1 MANQEQP
8 RLFLAVTEK
17 DQGSAEEQI
26 AQEQKTVDYDIHEYP
41 VEVLVQ
47 KYLDGLENG
56 TNELFV
62 PRYQRKF
69 VWTIFQQ
76 SKFIE
81 SLILGLPIPYIFAA
95 DSRENEGR
103 MEIVDG
109 SQRIRTLEAF
119 LNNKFRLTDLKK
131 LDKLND
137 FRFEDFPISEQRR
150 LRRKTIRLITL
161 TAKATREIRK
171 EMFERINSTPTTLS
185 DMESRKGMYEGDF
198 YYFLEECAINK
209 KFNKLCPITES
220 RANREE
226 GAEMIL
232 RFFAYS
238 ERYAE
243 FVHIVKDFLDKYMQ
257 DKQAEFTEELA
268 DEMKSKFENM
278 LDFVEKYFP
287 YGFKKSEYAES
298 TPRVRFEA
306 IAVGTQLALEVK
318 PKLIPQSIS
327 NWINSNEFEK
337 QHTASGSSNNKKK
350 VLERIEYVRDKLLE
364 K

>member
-1 MANQEQP
+1 MANQEQL

-17 DQGSAEEQI
+17 DQELAEEQI
-26 AQEQKTVDYDIHEYP
+26 TQEQKIVDYDIHEYP
-41 VEVLVQ
+41 VEVLVRL
-47 KYLDGLENG
+47 YLDGLENE
-56 TNELFV
+56 TNELFI

-95 DSRENEGR
+95 DSKENEGR

-119 LNNKFRLTDLKK
+119 LNNKFRLTGLKK

-171 EMFERINSTPTTLS
+171 EMFERINSTPTKLS
-185 DMESRKGMYEGDF
+185 DMESRKGIYEGDF
-198 YYFLEECAINK
+198 YYFLEECAANRNFK
-209 KFNKLCPITES
+209 KLCPITES

-226 GAEMIL
+226 GAEMVL

-238 ERYAE
+238 ERYTD
-243 FVHIVKDFLDKYMQ
+243 FVHIVKDFLNEYMQ
-257 DKQAEFTEELA
+257 DKQAAFTEQLA
-268 DEMKSKFENM
+268 DELKSKFENM
-278 LDFVEKYFP
+278 LDFVEKHFP
-287 YGFKKSEYAES
+287 NGFRKSENAES

-306 IAVGTQLALEVK
+306 IAVGVQLALEVK
-318 PKLIPQSIS
+318 PNLIPQNVN
-327 NWINSNEFEK
+327 NWINSKEFER
-337 QHTASGSSNNKKK
+337 HTVSGSSNNKNK
-350 VLERIEYVRDKLLE
+350 VLGRIEYVRDRLLE

>member
-1 MANQEQP
+1 MAHQDQP

-17 DQGSAEEQI
+17 DRELAEEQI
-26 AQEQKTVDYDIHEYP
+26 TREQKIVDYDIHEYP

-47 KYLDGLENG
+47 LYLEGLENG
-56 TNELFV
+56 TNELFI

-81 SLILGLPIPYIFAA
+81 SLILGLPIPYIFAS
-95 DSRENEGR
+95 DSKENEGR

-109 SQRIRTLEAF
+109 SQRIRTLDAF

-131 LDKLND
+131 LDTLNG
-137 FRFEDFPISEQRR
+137 FRFEDFPVSEQRR

-161 TAKATREIRK
+161 SAKATREVRK
-171 EMFERINSTPTTLS
+171 EMFERINSTPTKLS
-185 DMESRKGMYEGDF
+185 DMESRKGVYEGDF
-198 YYFLEECAINK
+198 YYFLEECAKNK
-209 KFNKLCPITES
+209 KFKKLCPITES

-226 GAEMIL
+226 GAEMVL

-238 ERYAE
+238 ERYNE
-243 FVHIVKDFLDKYMQ
+243 FVHIVKDFLDEYMR
-257 DKQAEFTEELA
+257 DMQAEFTEELA
-268 DEMKSKFENM
+268 NKLKSKFENM

-287 YGFKKSEYAES
+287 YGFRKSENAES

-306 IAVGTQLALEVK
+306 IAVGVQLALEDK
-318 PKLIPQSIS
+318 PNLVPRNI
-327 NWINSNEFEK
+327 NEWIGSKPFEK
-337 QHTASGSSNNKKK
+337 HTVSGSSNNKKK
-350 VLERIEYVRDKLLE
+350 VLGRIEYVRDKLLE

>member
-1 MANQEQP
+1 MVNQEQL
-8 RLFLAVTEK
+8 RLFLAVSEK
-17 DQGSAEEQI
+17 DQELAEEQI
-26 AQEQKTVDYDIHEYP
+26 TQEQKIVDYDIHEYP

-47 KYLDGLENG
+47 LYLDGLENK
-56 TNELFV
+56 TNELFI
-62 PRYQRKF
+62 PKYQRKF

-81 SLILGLPIPYIFAA
+81 SLVLGLPIPYIFAS
-95 DSRENEGR
+95 DSKENEGR

-119 LNNKFRLTDLKK
+119 LNNKFRLTGLKK

-171 EMFERINSTPTTLS
+171 EMFERINSTPTKLS
-185 DMESRKGMYEGDF
+185 DMESRKGVYEGDF
-198 YYFLEECAINK
+198 YYFLEECAADNK
-209 KFNKLCPITES
+209 FKKLCPITES

-226 GAEMIL
+226 GAEMVL

-238 ERYAE
+238 ERYNE
-243 FVHIVKDFLDKYMQ
+243 FVHSVRNFLDKYIE
-257 DKQAEFTEELA
+257 DKQAEFTEEIA
-268 DEMKSKFENM
+268 EKMKSEFENM
-278 LDFVEKYFP
+278 LDFVGKYFP
-287 YGFKKSEYAES
+287 YGFRKSKKAES

-306 IAVGTQLALEVK
+306 IAIGVQLALEVE
-318 PKLIPQSIS
+318 PNLIP
-327 NWINSNEFEK
+327 NNTNDWIDSDEFKE
-337 QHTASGSSNNKKK
+337 HTVSGSSNNKKK
-350 VLERIEYVRDKLLE
+350 VLGRIEYVKDKLLE